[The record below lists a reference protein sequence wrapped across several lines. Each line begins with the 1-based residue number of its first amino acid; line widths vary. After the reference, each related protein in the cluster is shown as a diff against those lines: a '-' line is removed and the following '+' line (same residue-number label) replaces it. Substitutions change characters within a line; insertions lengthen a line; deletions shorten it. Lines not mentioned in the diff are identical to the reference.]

1 MTGTCQNEQR
11 LRPTEKAGRRHLYP
25 RDDAKM
31 KDDVDSDPGTGNAKE
46 DAKLKDDDTQ
56 NRSTGYKA
64 KPRI

>member
-1 MTGTCQNEQR
+1 M
-11 LRPTEKAGRRHLYP
+11 HP

-31 KDDVDSDPGTGNAKE
+31 KDDADSDPGTGLAKE

-56 NRSTGYKA
+56 NRSPGYKA